1 MRARSLLRIT
11 KVVHTVA
18 WAGFVAC
25 IGSIFVFTRWGEI
38 PRAAIAIGIVFFEVL
53 ALAANRGRC
62 PLTSVAARYTRDR
75 PDNFDI
81 FLPVWLARHNKTI
94 FGGLYVAGILYTIA
108 QANR

>member
-53 ALAANRGRC
+53 ALVIPGLKHPHFPRSCSRPVQ
-62 PLTSVAARYTRDR
+62 PLAGTR
-75 PDNFDI
+75 
-81 FLPVWLARHNKTI
+81 
-94 FGGLYVAGILYTIA
+94 
-108 QANR
+108 